1 MLALQEYI
9 LTHPNWR
16 EELTQAPYALK
27 ISEQDGY
34 VLFKY
39 NQIESDFSQPICREA
54 RGVILDAENGFRV
67 VRLAFYKFFNIDESY
82 AANIDWGSAVATE
95 KIDGSIM
102 TVWFGRGGW
111 RVSTN
116 GTIDAY
122 KAELSGLSPYK
133 TFGDLFDAAAKASGL
148 NYNVLNPEFC
158 YTFELVSP
166 WNKVVISYPEPALY
180 HLSTRYL
187 GGDWAREEFEEVEVN
202 IGVRKPKV
210 YQMYSELGYRQC
222 VAEMPGGHEGIVIRD
237 AFYRRVKLKTPLYF
251 ELHRMSNNWVLNAER
266 VVELI
271 RANDYEEFLSYFP
284 EHRPYFESVKRVLN
298 DVPFI
303 LEDIQTCVDGWKS
316 RNQMDSE
323 STRRRWFAQEF
334 CDRKLKALYFKA
346 YDECLYA
353 FVDGMTTKQFIKV
366 FGLEEVK

>member
-16 EELTQAPYALK
+16 EELTQAPYSLK

-39 NQIESDFSQPICREA
+39 NQIESDFNQPICREA

-67 VRLAFYKFFNIDESY
+67 VRLAFYKFFNIDEPY
-82 AANIDWGSAVATE
+82 AAQLDWYSAIATE

-102 TVWFGRGGW
+102 TVWYGRGGW

-122 KAELSGLSPYK
+122 KAELAGVSPYK
-133 TFGDLFDAAAKASGL
+133 TFGELFDAAAKTSGL
-148 NYNVLNPEFC
+148 NYDVLNPEFC

-166 WNKVVISYPEPALY
+166 WNKVVLSYPEPALY

-187 GGDWAREEFEEVEVN
+187 GEDWENTEFEEIEVN

-210 YQMYSELGYRQC
+210 YALNTEKEYRQC
-222 VAEMPGGHEGIVIRD
+222 VADMPEGHEGIVIRD
-237 AFYRRVKLKTPLYF
+237 AFYRRVKVKTPLYF
-251 ELHRMSNNWVLNAER
+251 ELHRMSNNGVLNAER

-303 LEDIQTCVDGWKS
+303 LADIQTRVDGWKS
-316 RNQMDSE
+316 RNQMRSE
-323 STRRRWFAQEF
+323 STRRRWFAEEVSIYQ
-334 CDRKLKALYFKA
+334 LKALYFKA
-346 YDECLYA
+346 YDGCLYA
-353 FVDGMTTKQFIKV
+353 YVDGMTTKQFIKT
-366 FGLEEVK
+366 FGLEDK